1 MTPQLLTIG
10 EMQKILKISRSALYR
25 LIAPD
30 HSPRLPFIQVAGVR
44 RFDPADLQ
52 AFLKSQKH

>member
-1 MTPQLLTIG
+1 MTQLLTVS

-30 HSPRLPFIQVAGVR
+30 HSPRLPFVQVGGVR
-44 RFDPADLQ
+44 RFDPADVQ
-52 AFLKSQKH
+52 AFLDSQKH